1 MLEAPA
7 RLPGQCDGVQSV
19 VIQPKAKVSAD
30 KERGGIAVAVA
41 ALLLL
46 AQLIAT
52 AHVHPGFLIQGVS
65 DGAHGIAS
73 EVTCPIC
80 VLHAH
85 SPSSAAAV
93 FLLVIPFLS
102 EAFVATA
109 RRSRLLC
116 APKPQLFGRAPPAV
130 A

>member
-1 MLEAPA
+1 M
-7 RLPGQCDGVQSV
+7 
-19 VIQPKAKVSAD
+19 SAD
-30 KERGGIAVAVA
+30 KERGGVAVAIA

-65 DGAHGIAS
+65 DGAHSVAS

-93 FLLVIPFLS
+93 FLLAIPFLS

-116 APKPQLFGRAPPAV
+116 TPKPQLFGRAPPA
-130 A
+130 AA

>member
-1 MLEAPA
+1 
-7 RLPGQCDGVQSV
+7 V
-19 VIQPKAKVSAD
+19 VIQPKARASAD
-30 KERGGIAVAVA
+30 RRGRRVAVAIA
-41 ALLLL
+41 ALLLV

-52 AHVHPGFLIQGVS
+52 AHVHPGFLIKGLS
-65 DGAHGIAS
+65 DGAHGVAS

-80 VLHAH
+80 VFHAH

-93 FLLVIPFLS
+93 FLLVVPFLS

-116 APKPQLFGRAPPAV
+116 APKPQLFGRAPPA
-130 A
+130 AA

>member
-1 MLEAPA
+1 M
-7 RLPGQCDGVQSV
+7 
-19 VIQPKAKVSAD
+19 SAD
-30 KERGGIAVAVA
+30 KERGGVAAAVA

-52 AHVHPGFLIQGVS
+52 AHVHPGFLIKGVS
-65 DGAHGIAS
+65 DGAHGAVS
-73 EVTCPIC
+73 EVTCPLC
-80 VLHAH
+80 VFHAH

-93 FLLVIPFLS
+93 FLLVVPFLS

-116 APKPQLFGRAPPAV
+116 APKPQLFGRAPPA
-130 A
+130 AA